1 MKLSAIRRIFTGG
14 PWLGRFL
21 SRSTSHERN
30 DDSVNFEFGG
40 VEFCRECTEPRGGT
54 GILYQLLGRRA
65 QQRNLLRS
73 VHNFWL
79 LLLNRR
85 LRWFLKASSPARQ
98 SWRESKRREKGLT
111 GAAPEVKP

>member
-30 DDSVNFEFGG
+30 DGSVNFEFGG
-40 VEFCRECTEPRGGT
+40 VEFCRECSESWGGT
-54 GILYQLLGRRA
+54 GILYQLVWRRL
-65 QQRNLLRS
+65 QQRNMFRS
-73 VHNFWL
+73 VHNLWL

-98 SWRESKRREKGLT
+98 SWRESKRKDKNL
-111 GAAPEVKP
+111 